1 MSTRKKGIL
10 TVLMMVVLLCSGCR
24 TDENQANKTQS
35 VDINKVMSSHTI
47 VEIVD
52 APSTSNLSGEANV
65 KITMPDINKIYMD
78 LLRQGKVDTMTLE
91 EICSAISEY
100 AEEEDFLL
108 TSYTTALVEQNS
120 EEWELASDDCVE
132 ALIDDMVN
140 DLFVK
145 VINDV
150 GVLEIETEDD
160 FVWEGT
166 Q

>member
-1 MSTRKKGIL
+1 MNTGKKGLL

-35 VDINKVMSSHTI
+35 VDVNKVMSSHTI

-52 APSTSNLSGEANV
+52 AHSTSCLSGEANV
-65 KITMPDINKIYMD
+65 QITMPDINKIYMD
-78 LLRQGKVDTMTLE
+78 LLRKGKVDTMTLE

-100 AEEEDFLL
+100 AEEEEFQLI
-108 TSYTTALVEQNS
+108 SYTTALVEKNN
-120 EEWELASDDCVE
+120 EEWVLASDDCIE
-132 ALIDDMVN
+132 ALIDEMVN
-140 DLFVK
+140 DLFVQI
-145 VINDV
+145 INDV
-150 GVLEIETEDD
+150 GALEIKTEDD